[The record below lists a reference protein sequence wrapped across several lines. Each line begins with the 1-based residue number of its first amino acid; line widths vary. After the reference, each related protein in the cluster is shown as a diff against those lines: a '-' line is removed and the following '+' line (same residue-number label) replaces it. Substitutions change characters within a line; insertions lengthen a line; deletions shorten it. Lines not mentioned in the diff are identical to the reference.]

1 MLIRK
6 CYKILTDTFIGKTE
20 LVLFSI
26 TKLTL
31 KFFLLIFFSFKFYF
45 GRVLRVVVAAKLHR
59 TMLKKREKLTLRDV
73 FSVIF
78 VSMLHALFWSFMN
91 FVITLCTK
99 L

>member
-1 MLIRK
+1 MLQNINRYFYRK
-6 CYKILTDTFIGKTE
+6 NRIGVVFYYKTHFK
-20 LVLFSI
+20 V
-26 TKLTL
+26 
-31 KFFLLIFFSFKFYF
+31 FFLIFFSFKFYF

-78 VSMLHALFWSFMN
+78 VSMLHALFCSFMN